1 MRKRTT
7 SRLVY
12 NMLVDLVILDLFD
25 WLDWFESLFFP
36 LDGDKSEVR
45 YTSNKI
51 RYDVITKNETIGR
64 LQS

>member
-12 NMLVDLVILDLFD
+12 NMLVDLVILDFFD

-36 LDGDKSEVR
+36 LDGDK
-45 YTSNKI
+45 
-51 RYDVITKNETIGR
+51 KN
-64 LQS
+64 LK